1 MLAVKWLLVL
11 VLVLV
16 FVLVLVLVLILALL
30 ALQFLLDSIVSVNT
44 VIV

>member
-16 FVLVLVLVLILALL
+16 FVLVLVLILILALL